1 MRIFRYSIVFCNRF
15 VYECFVI
22 NIRLLLN
29 TRCWFHCVD
38 IFYIKFRFCE
48 TVTIIHSVTRILL
61 IETQYINLELFLIDL
76 PYTYTR
82 MFYVSINSN
91 VLYVPLCFLA
101 FHILLIKTL
110 EICTLFQPI
119 KLQVFCILMIINM
132 VFFNRVFFY
141 FLLIISTYTL
151 QCFHHS
157 H

>member
-48 TVTIIHSVTRILL
+48 TVTIIHSVTRVFL

-119 KLQVFCILMIINM
+119 KLQLFCILMMINM
-132 VFFNRVFFY
+132 VFFNSVFFDFFVNY
-141 FLLIISTYTL
+141 FHI
-151 QCFHHS
+151 
-157 H
+157 